1 MNRFFRDIKNILIV
15 VLLFLALYKFFIQ
28 SPPDPI
34 IIESKIT
41 KWDTIKVD
49 SIVYQPKW
57 KTRWRTNWDT
67 VDVNVDTS
75 AILDDY
81 FAKYYYSDTLG
92 LDTLGTIVV
101 EDTITENKI
110 HSRVV
115 HPNILQRTI
124 TVDRTEILNPN
135 EFYLGGGVGSNYLGL
150 EALYRSNK
158 GLSYGLGV
166 GLDNQLNTT
175 FSGRVLWKLETKKFL
190 WLNL

>member
-15 VLLFLALYKFFIQ
+15 VLLFLALYKFFIE

-34 IIESKIT
+34 IIENKIT
-41 KWDTIKVD
+41 EWDTIKVD

-57 KTRWRTNWDT
+57 KTRWKTKWDT
-67 VDVNVDTS
+67 VDVNIDTS

-81 FAKYYYSDTLG
+81 FAKYHYSDTLS

-110 HSRVV
+110 HSRIV

-124 TVDRTEILNPN
+124 TIDRTEILNPN

-150 EALYRSNK
+150 ETLYRSNK

-175 FSGRVLWKLETKKFL
+175 FSGRVLWKIETKKFL
-190 WLNL
+190 WLNR

>member
-15 VLLFLALYKFFIQ
+15 VLLCLALYKFFIQ

-34 IIESKIT
+34 IIENKIT
-41 KWDTIKVD
+41 EWDTVKVD

-57 KTRWRTNWDT
+57 KTRWRTKWDT
-67 VDVNVDTS
+67 VDANVDTS

-81 FAKYYYSDTLG
+81 FSKYYYSDTLS

-124 TVDRTEILNPN
+124 TIDRTEILNPN

-175 FSGRVLWKLETKKFL
+175 FSGRVLWKIETKKFL
-190 WLNL
+190 WLNR